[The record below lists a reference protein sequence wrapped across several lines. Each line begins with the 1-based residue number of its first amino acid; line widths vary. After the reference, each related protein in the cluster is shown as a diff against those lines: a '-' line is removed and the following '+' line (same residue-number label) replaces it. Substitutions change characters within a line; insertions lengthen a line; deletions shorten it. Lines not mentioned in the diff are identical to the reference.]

1 MKATA
6 IAHTVPV
13 ISAIFF
19 KVFSRLSKP
28 TLSSFVI
35 MSSDGSPF
43 LLDAV
48 SDRFEVV
55 LRRYQLFARD
65 VPCRFQQWLKAA
77 PSQKRVFASLDSIC
91 TELFPDLLS
100 IVSIDF
106 PQRWML
112 PVACVALKHHV
123 TATMIDSVELS
134 ECGRALRVVDGF
146 KSKKEYHTLADNTVL
161 RSSLTDAICAASR
174 TAALEVKVAEME
186 CRSRGL
192 LPANNRGIECKKR
205 KLTGLEPVENTF
217 TYLSEC
223 RAEALDALT
232 ALRKTRH
239 KSKRQTEKLEAANAE
254 ISRLKEELAMRKQE
268 LSQQQQT
275 IVVTYI
281 LPKRALSLAGFWN
294 LSPND
299 LLCATP
305 ALIQAVERLGG
316 MVIRRDGMQAC
327 FSSQDR
333 ALLVDAAVEIMAT
346 LLPNYTRRIEF

>member
-1 MKATA
+1 M
-6 IAHTVPV
+6 
-13 ISAIFF
+13 
-19 KVFSRLSKP
+19 
-28 TLSSFVI
+28 
-35 MSSDGSPF
+35 
-43 LLDAV
+43 
-48 SDRFEVV
+48 
-55 LRRYQLFARD
+55 
-65 VPCRFQQWLKAA
+65 PCRFQQWLNTA

-112 PVACVALKHHV
+112 PVACVALQHDV
-123 TATMIDSVELS
+123 TSTMIDSVELS

-146 KSKKEYHTLADNTVL
+146 KSKKEYHAIAENTVL
-161 RSSLTDAICAASR
+161 RSSLTDAMCAASR

-192 LPANNRGIECKKR
+192 FTANSRVVVECKKR

-239 KSKRQTEKLEAANAE
+239 KSKRQMEKLEAANAE
-254 ISRLKEELAMRKQE
+254 ISRLKEELAMRKQD
-268 LSQQQQT
+268 LTQQT
-275 IVVTYI
+275 AAVAYI

-305 ALIQAVERLGG
+305 ALIQAVERIGG
-316 MVIRRDGMQAC
+316 TVIRRDGMQAC

-333 ALLVDAAVEIMAT
+333 ALLVDAAVEIMAAQ
-346 LLPNYTRRIEF
+346 LPQYSRRMEF